1 MAVKLFNDQSPQK
14 YGTGPGSNLRSL
26 DLQSDMYMQSDMLPT
41 ALCSPAGE
49 SLLLNTAISIKILY
63 AHSIIKRTTL
73 KTKLGLDYG
82 RLHD

>member
-41 ALCSPAGE
+41 ALCSE
-49 SLLLNTAISIKILY
+49 SLLLNTAISIKILC

-73 KTKLGLDYG
+73 KTKLGLDY
-82 RLHD
+82 RRVQD